1 MKRWAILLGLALS
14 YLCGCGGETG
24 EQQQDA
30 DLARLS
36 EAALVDAVYLDGL
49 QAREAIQPTD
59 GQYGD
64 TDEYVHM
71 ELLSQRAYG
80 DLDDDGVDDAAVLL
94 ATNTGGSG
102 VFVDLAVVLDRGG
115 KPQDAARFFLGDRVK
130 PERVAING
138 GLIELALVVHG
149 PDDPL
154 CCPTE
159 RVVWRFRLVGSDLI
173 RE

>member
-1 MKRWAILLGLALS
+1 MKRWAMMLGLAMSCL
-14 YLCGCGGETG
+14 LGCGGETG
-24 EQQQDA
+24 TERHQA

-49 QAREAIQPTD
+49 QTGEAVQPTD

-71 ELLSQRAYG
+71 ELLSLRAYG
-80 DLDDDGVDDAAVLL
+80 DLDDDGVDDTAVLL

-102 VFVDLAVVLDRGG
+102 VFVDLAVVLVRDG
-115 KPQDAARFFLGDRVK
+115 KPQDTARFFLGDRVK
-130 PERVAING
+130 PERMAING

>member
-1 MKRWAILLGLALS
+1 MKRGVVILGFAMSCLI
-14 YLCGCGGETG
+14 GCGRETG
-24 EQQQDA
+24 TERQEA

-36 EAALVDAVYLDGL
+36 DAALANAVYLDGL
-49 QAREAIQPTD
+49 QTGETVQLTD
-59 GQYGD
+59 GQYTD
-64 TDEYVHM
+64 TEEYLHM
-71 ELLSQRAYG
+71 ELLNLRAYG
-80 DLDDDGVDDAAVLL
+80 DLDGDGVDDAAVLL

-115 KPQDAARFFLGDRVK
+115 RPQETARFFLGDRVK
-130 PERVAING
+130 PERMTINS

-149 PDDPL
+149 PDDAL

-159 RVVWRFRLVGSDLI
+159 HVVWRFRLVGSDLV

>member
-1 MKRWAILLGLALS
+1 MKRWVMMLGLTMSCL
-14 YLCGCGGETG
+14 LGCGGETG
-24 EQQQDA
+24 TERQEA

-36 EAALVDAVYLDGL
+36 EAALADAVYLDGF
-49 QAREAIQPTD
+49 QAGETVQPTD
-59 GQYGD
+59 GQYTD
-64 TDEYVHM
+64 SDEYVHM
-71 ELLSQRAYG
+71 ELLSLRAYG
-80 DLDDDGVDDAAVLL
+80 DLDDDGVDDAALLL

-102 VFVDLAVVLDRGG
+102 IFVDLAVVLDRGG

-130 PERVAING
+130 PERMAING

-173 RE
+173 KE